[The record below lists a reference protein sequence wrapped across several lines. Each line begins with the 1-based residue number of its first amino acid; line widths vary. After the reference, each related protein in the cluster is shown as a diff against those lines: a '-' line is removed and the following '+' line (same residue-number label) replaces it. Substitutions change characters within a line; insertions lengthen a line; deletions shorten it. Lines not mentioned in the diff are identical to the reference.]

1 MTNVETTAD
10 IDHEIQKLLTSLE
23 PDETD
28 INKITDVTHKCLLMM
43 SVRDAALLTNNNDS
57 IEEQEKMKLFHEIV
71 QKSYLIKLSLLE
83 KKLLN

>member
-1 MTNVETTAD
+1 MTNVETTTD
-10 IDHEIQKLLTSLE
+10 INHEIQKLLTSLE

-43 SVRDAALLTNNNDS
+43 SVRDATLLTNNNGS
-57 IEEQEKMKLFHEIV
+57 IDEQEKMKLFHEIV
-71 QKSYLIKLSLLE
+71 EKSYLIKLSLLE